1 MPVRKIPKNYRSVTG
16 LVASEL
22 NAKQTAFE
30 STLERDF
37 MLLVEF
43 DPDVL
48 TYEEQPVRI
57 DYLSADGQARH
68 YTPDILATYRQIPN
82 STTLKPPLLAEIKY
96 RRDLFEQWQE
106 LKPKFRAARRYA
118 KEQGWN
124 FKIITE
130 VEIRTPYLKN
140 VKFLRQYQRRP
151 LNLDGADLLLQ
162 KVSELRS
169 TDPESLLA
177 SMHQD
182 AQDRAHLLPTLWS
195 LVAQR
200 KIGADLSQPL
210 TMRSLIWPAM
220 TAMIGGQE

>member
-48 TYEEQPVRI
+48 SYEEQPVRI
-57 DYLSADGQARH
+57 DYLSVDCQTRY
-68 YTPDILATYRQIPN
+68 YTPDILVTYRQT
-82 STTLKPPLLAEIKY
+82 STSTMLKPPLLAEIKY
-96 RRDLFEQWQE
+96 RRDLFECWRE
-106 LKPKFRAARRYA
+106 LKPKFRAARHYA
-118 KEQGWN
+118 KGQGWI

-140 VKFLRQYQRRP
+140 IKFLRQFQRCP
-151 LNLDGADLLLQ
+151 VNLADADLLLQ
-162 KVSELRS
+162 KVSDLQS
-169 TDPESLLA
+169 TDPESLLSA
-177 SMHQD
+177 VCPE
-182 AQDRAHLLPTLWS
+182 ARDRAQLLPTLWR
-195 LVAQR
+195 LVAR
-200 KIGADLSQPL
+200 RTIGADLNQPL
-210 TMRSLIWPAM
+210 TMRSPIWPM
-220 TAMIGGQE
+220 TAAMIEEQK